1 MAMIDFPP
9 LTRSRDLDCKYIQMN
24 EGRKQFL
31 GKLTFT
37 HWFEEDH
44 LSILPILQLMYFQEM
59 LSRLKNKFRI

>member
-24 EGRKQFL
+24 ERKQFL

-37 HWFEEDH
+37 HWSEEDH
-44 LSILPILQLMYFQEM
+44 FYIAHFAIDV
-59 LSRLKNKFRI
+59 FRRDAIAP